1 MGSDV
6 AECKATGL
14 GCISPTPPNTT
25 GVHDPASLW
34 GYNVGDEPG
43 LIQFAQ
49 HAALFKTI
57 RQLRPGSMGFA
68 NLLESYCPSGPSSPK
83 TASRSLRRALLM
95 TQVNTGSLY
104 RYGKRT

>member
-68 NLLESYCPSGPSSPK
+68 NLLESYCPSGPPSPFRVSVC
-83 TASRSLRRALLM
+83 AARALN
-95 TQVNTGSLY
+95 VTGQSRVTLSLQ
-104 RYGKRT
+104 